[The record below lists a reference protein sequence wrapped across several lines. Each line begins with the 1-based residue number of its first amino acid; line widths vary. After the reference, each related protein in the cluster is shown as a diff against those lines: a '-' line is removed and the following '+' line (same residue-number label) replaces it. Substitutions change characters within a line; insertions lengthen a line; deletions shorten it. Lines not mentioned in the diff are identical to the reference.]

1 MLLRAAKVFC
11 LLFLVFIGTPCW
23 GLDPS
28 KALTQYRHDVWQT
41 RDGLPQSSVESM
53 VQTRTGYLWLG
64 TQEGLARFD
73 GVRFA
78 VYDKSNTKAIRHNR
92 ILALLEDRRGSL
104 WIGTEG
110 GGLVELSDGLFR
122 NFSKSEGLPD
132 ERVLA
137 LAEDHDGRL
146 WVGTGSGLAC
156 YRDGTVDAGRSVP
169 ELIGTPIE
177 SLAVAA
183 NGKLW
188 IGTAGRGLF
197 RYDHAQVERVGPD
210 GEAQSTVAKVFC
222 DADGSVWFASN
233 ARLYRLQEG
242 PSARVDEQ
250 SWARWGS
257 IGEIY
262 RDRQGSLWVGTD
274 AGVVRFRD
282 GRVESYSVKD
292 GLSNDVIHCIL
303 EDHEGSL
310 WIGTMDGGLNRFADG
325 AFTTYSTAEGL
336 SHDIVSPIYQDREG
350 RIWIG
355 TRGGGVNCYAREGF
369 TTYTARDG
377 LADDFVQAIVQD
389 REGTL
394 WFGTKRGG
402 LCSLREGRFKTYTD
416 RDGLPI
422 ASVRALFEDRRG
434 DLWVGTLNHGLARFR
449 DGGFQLFTTKDGLTN
464 NTVFF
469 ILEDHEGTVWF
480 ATNGGGLNYYRD
492 GRFGAITTKE
502 GLSIDIVNTLHEDAA
517 GTLWIGTYGGGLNRL
532 THGRLSSYTTREGL
546 FDDAVFR
553 ILEDGSGNL
562 WISCNKGIYRI
573 AKHQFDE
580 LDRGGRRLLEPAAFG
595 VVDGMKNRECNGA
608 DQPTGWKMRDGT
620 LWFPTI
626 QGAVMVDPAHL
637 PTNTLPPAVVI
648 EELRVDDRVA
658 GIAATPEI
666 PPGAQRVD
674 IQYAGLSFRVPAR
687 VRFRYKLEGFD
698 GDWVDAG
705 ARRTAYY
712 TRLPPGSYRFR
723 VQACNDSGVWN
734 TVGATLGLVII
745 PHIYQRPLFYFAL
758 MAVAAILVISIHRL
772 RVQRLKRRERELVEI
787 VEQRTQSL
795 RLEMER
801 TARALREAEEQR
813 EIAHAA
819 KTEAEAANRIKSWFV
834 ANTSHELRTP
844 INSVL
849 GYSEMLIEEAEES
862 GNLVAIPDLRKIHA
876 AGRHLLGLINDILD
890 LSKIEAGK
898 LDLQLDTFDLGA
910 LVEEVAASVRPLI
923 EKNGNALAADGTDVA
938 GSICAD
944 PARARQIL
952 LNLLSNAA
960 KFTRDGE
967 VRLEVRRE
975 TDRVLMRVI
984 DTGIGMTS
992 DQIARL
998 FQAYTQAGA
1007 DTSRKYGGTGLGL
1020 VISRRLAQMMGG
1032 EISVESAPGK
1042 GSTFTLTLPART
1054 PAGEKED
1061 RGGSRMAAAQ

>member
-1 MLLRAAKVFC
+1 M
-11 LLFLVFIGTPCW
+11 PCW
-23 GLDPS
+23 GLDPA
-28 KALTQYRHDVWQT
+28 KALTQYRHDVWQSH
-41 RDGLPQSSVESM
+41 DGLPQSSVESI

-78 VYDKSNTKAIRHNR
+78 VYDKSNTEAIRHNR

-110 GGLVELSDGLFR
+110 GGLVELRDGRFR
-122 NFSKSEGLPD
+122 TLSKSDGLPD

-146 WVGTGSGLAC
+146 WVGTGGGLGC
-156 YRDGTVDAGRSVP
+156 YRGEMVDAGRSVS
-169 ELIGTPIE
+169 ELIGTAIE
-177 SLAVAA
+177 SLAVARD
-183 NGKLW
+183 GTLW

-197 RYDHAQVERVGPD
+197 RYDRGQVERLGPE
-210 GEAQSTVAKVFC
+210 GEAQSTVSKVFC
-222 DADGSVWFASN
+222 DSDGSVWFAAN
-233 ARLYRLQEG
+233 ARLYRLRQG
-242 PSARVDEQ
+242 PNARIDEQ
-250 SWARWGS
+250 SWAGWGS

-274 AGVVRFRD
+274 AGIVRFRE

-292 GLSNDVIHCIL
+292 GLSNDVIHCVL

-355 TRGGGVNCYAREGF
+355 TRGGGVNRYERGGF
-369 TTYTARDG
+369 TVYTTKDG
-377 LADDFVQAIVQD
+377 LADDFVQSIVQD
-389 REGTL
+389 HEGTMWL
-394 WFGTKRGG
+394 GTKRGG
-402 LCSLREGRFKTYTD
+402 LCSLRAGRFRTYTA
-416 RDGLPI
+416 RDGLPS
-422 ASVRALFEDRRG
+422 ASVRAIFEDRRG
-434 DLWVGTLNHGLARFR
+434 DLWVGTLNQGLARFR
-449 DGGFQLFTTKDGLTN
+449 DGGFQMFTTKDGLTN

-469 ILEDHEGTVWF
+469 ILQDHEGTIWI

-492 GRFGAITTKE
+492 GRFGAITTKD
-502 GLSIDIVNTLHEDAA
+502 GLSIDIVNTLHEDAG

-532 THGRLSSYTTREGL
+532 KHGRLTAYTTREGL

-562 WISCNKGIYRI
+562 WISCNQGIYRI
-573 AKHQFDE
+573 AKRQFDE
-580 LDRGGRRLLEPAAFG
+580 LDRGARPLLECTVFG
-595 VVDGMKNRECNGA
+595 VADGMKNSECNGA

-626 QGAVMVDPAHL
+626 EGAVMVDPAHL
-637 PTNTLPPAVVI
+637 PTNKLPPPVVI
-648 EELRVDDRVA
+648 EELRVDDRTA
-658 GIAATPEI
+658 GIAATQEI
-666 PPGAQRVD
+666 APGAQRVD
-674 IQYAGLSFRVPAR
+674 IEYAALSFRVPAR

-698 GDWVDAG
+698 RDWVDAG

-712 TRLPPGSYRFR
+712 TRLPPGSYQFR

-734 TVGATLGLVII
+734 TAGASLGLVII
-745 PHIYQRPLFYFAL
+745 PHIYQRPAFYVVL
-758 MAVAAILVISIHRL
+758 MAAAAFLVISMHRL

-787 VEQRTQSL
+787 VDQRTQSL

-801 TARALREAEEQR
+801 TSRALHEAEEQR

-862 GNLVAIPDLRKIHA
+862 RNLAAIPDLRKIHA

-898 LDLQLDTFDLGA
+898 LDLQLDTFELGA
-910 LVEEVAASVRPLI
+910 LVEEVAATVRPLI
-923 EKNGNALAADGTDVA
+923 EKNGNAFTVDGTDAA

-960 KFTRDGE
+960 KFTRDGD
-967 VRLEVRRE
+967 VRLEVKRE
-975 TDRVLMRVI
+975 TNRVLMRVI

-992 DQIARL
+992 DQLARL
-998 FQAYTQAGA
+998 FQAYTQAEA

-1032 EISVESAPGK
+1032 EISVESEPGK
-1042 GSTFTLTLPART
+1042 GSVFTLTLPALAPQGDDRDRVGGRIAAGHESAETLRRT
-1054 PAGEKED
+1054 
-1061 RGGSRMAAAQ
+1061 